1 MAVGQIFLAAA
12 KEINAR
18 VGDQVLI
25 SMTEFTL
32 REAARED
39 MPSLIRLCKETIY
52 EVYGPI
58 LSAEALV
65 PWVEGNAA
73 EALIEEQWP
82 RMIVAEMGGGGEV
95 MGVAAASEDAVDL
108 LWVHP
113 SHHREGIGTALLGR
127 VEAELQKK
135 GHRTIKLSCFSQNLR
150 AMSFY
155 LKRGWTVASEGRN
168 EEAEAPETRM
178 VKSLIEEDRHGDTMK
193 MRLC

>member
-1 MAVGQIFLAAA
+1 MISDFSLRRAA
-12 KEINAR
+12 KEDVPAI
-18 VGDQVLI
+18 V
-25 SMTEFTL
+25 
-32 REAARED
+32 
-39 MPSLIRLCKETIY
+39 RLCIETIP

-58 LSAEALV
+58 IPAETLR
-65 PWVEGNAA
+65 PWVEGDVV
-73 EALIEEQWP
+73 EGLVEVQWP
-82 RMIVAEMGGGGEV
+82 RMIVAEMGVGGEV